1 MAWGT
6 AASFVASYMRRA
18 RPRRSSKVSSVSSR
32 AEPLR
37 PREMSA
43 ALRSPEATIPT
54 QSGPPELL
62 TPARSE
68 PAESLTPTGSG
79 SPESRTQ
86 PMVPLAST
94 TVSKQ
99 RSERRI
105 AVRLPLKV
113 SGRDSHGFAFEED
126 TSSENLCR
134 NGAAFVTRFDVAIGS
149 DLEIRIAFLQYASRR
164 TNAERL
170 GSPRNGNRFSAARN
184 SDTDFA
190 THGRVVHVCDSPS
203 GGEKLVGVQFTGPR
217 FQRVFRSES
226 AA

>member
-1 MAWGT
+1 MAWETG
-6 AASFVASYMRRA
+6 ASFVALYRRRA
-18 RPRRSSKVSSVSSR
+18 RPRKFSKASNAFSR
-32 AEPLR
+32 TEPL
-37 PREMSA
+37 PEMPT
-43 ALRSPEATIPT
+43 ALR
-54 QSGPPELL
+54 
-62 TPARSE
+62 
-68 PAESLTPTGSG
+68 

-113 SGRDSHGFAFEED
+113 RGRDAHGFAFEEE

-149 DLEIRIAFLQYASRR
+149 DLEIRIPLTQYGSRR
-164 TNAERL
+164 AQRERHA
-170 GSPRNGNRFSAARN
+170 GSANGNRFSAVRN
-184 SDTDFA
+184 SDADFA
-190 THGRVVHVCDSPS
+190 THCRVVHVCDADSR
-203 GGEKLVGVQFTGPR
+203 GEKLVWVEFTGPR